1 MPARSSKS
9 PSPSKAVPVPKA
21 PSSSAT
27 KAPGKTA
34 RPAAVKV
41 EVDLKVDSPKIREM
55 ERAAL
60 KRRGFTWALTIII
73 IICLGALLKITVRE
87 AFLKNPRFA
96 IRQVIVRT
104 SGTLSAERIIRTS
117 ALTHG
122 MNLLTVNLRDIQAR
136 IVTLPQVSK
145 VKKIGRDYEGRLTL
159 EVEQRQPVAWL
170 ECARLGMKARKPE
183 TGHFIDA
190 EGVVFPC
197 ELITDAFAALP
208 VIRHE
213 SLLHVQPGSPLT
225 DLQTQSALSLLK
237 LLGERHEQ
245 QQSPQ
250 PLELAVQNAWSV
262 TAALDDG
269 SRITFGTD
277 DLDEQL
283 ARLDR
288 IWIESRHR
296 AWKID
301 TLNLLVRK
309 NMPVTFSSPPDLTGL
324 NDLETASVGTLPASG
339 ATHLPQR

>member
-1 MPARSSKS
+1 MHARSSKS
-9 PSPSKAVPVPKA
+9 PSPSKAVPVPRA
-21 PSSSAT
+21 PSSLAAKT
-27 KAPGKTA
+27 PGKTV
-34 RPAAVKV
+34 RTAAVKV

-96 IRQVIVRT
+96 VRQVIVRT

-136 IVTLPQVSK
+136 IATLPQVSK

-159 EVEQRQPVAWL
+159 EVDQRQPVAWL
-170 ECARLGMKARKPE
+170 ECAHLGMKARKPE

-237 LLGERHEQ
+237 LLAERHEQ

-262 TAALDDG
+262 TATMDDG
-269 SRITFGTD
+269 SRITFGID

-296 AWKID
+296 SWKID

-324 NDLETASVGTLPASG
+324 NDLETASVGTVPASG

>member
-1 MPARSSKS
+1 
-9 PSPSKAVPVPKA
+9 
-21 PSSSAT
+21 
-27 KAPGKTA
+27 
-34 RPAAVKV
+34 
-41 EVDLKVDSPKIREM
+41 
-55 ERAAL
+55 
-60 KRRGFTWALTIII
+60 
-73 IICLGALLKITVRE
+73 
-87 AFLKNPRFA
+87 
-96 IRQVIVRT
+96 
-104 SGTLSAERIIRTS
+104 
-117 ALTHG
+117 
-122 MNLLTVNLRDIQAR
+122 
-136 IVTLPQVSK
+136 
-145 VKKIGRDYEGRLTL
+145 
-159 EVEQRQPVAWL
+159 
-170 ECARLGMKARKPE
+170 MKARKPE

-190 EGVVFPC
+190 GGVVFPC

-237 LLGERHEQ
+237 LLAERHEQ

-262 TAALDDG
+262 TATMDDG
-269 SRITFGTD
+269 SRITFGID

-296 AWKID
+296 SWKID

-324 NDLETASVGTLPASG
+324 NDLETASVGTVPASG